1 MTNPD
6 WRNDFE
12 RRLGCRPSADIVH
25 FISAPVRHDG
35 VVLGQLCVYRRERD
49 EPYQVGD
56 DDLIQ
61 VLADRLGSAIADN
74 RVRELLARQ
83 RTEAMAIAGR
93 LQELTAEQRELLDQ
107 LASVEERERTLLAEA
122 IHDGPLQLVV
132 GVKMRIDG
140 NGRRARSIS
149 NHDETQRLADLLET
163 AIQQL
168 RTLVIALTP
177 PDLSEGLGVALRN
190 LAEGIFIGTPTQ
202 VTVHGPAHVHLTP
215 QTKGNA
221 YRILREAMVNA
232 RKHARAQ
239 HVVLDL
245 QESDNTVT
253 ARLTDDGAGAESLHA
268 GTGHLGMATMRARS
282 HAEGGRLVITSTP
295 GEGTTVTLT
304 LPTAQPATT

>member
-1 MTNPD
+1 
-6 WRNDFE
+6 
-12 RRLGCRPSADIVH
+12 
-25 FISAPVRHDG
+25 
-35 VVLGQLCVYRRERD
+35 
-49 EPYQVGD
+49 
-56 DDLIQ
+56 
-61 VLADRLGSAIADN
+61 
-74 RVRELLARQ
+74 
-83 RTEAMAIAGR
+83 
-93 LQELTAEQRELLDQ
+93 
-107 LASVEERERTLLAEA
+107 
-122 IHDGPLQLVV
+122 
-132 GVKMRIDG
+132 MRIDG

-202 VTVHGPAHVHLTP
+202 VTVHGPAPVHLTP